1 MRVHES
7 TRGCF
12 PQVLSYFSKFKS
24 TFVGK
29 PKYILF
35 TQNKHFCILSF
46 KVDLGGTYKDGVLRK
61 VK

>member
-12 PQVLSYFSKFKS
+12 PQVFSYFSKFKS

-35 TQNKHFCILSF
+35 AQNKHSCILSF
-46 KVDLGGTYKDGVLRK
+46 EVDLGRTYKDGVLRK